1 MELVVE
7 HPSPI
12 SAGELVACERVQG
25 TDFGCV
31 WHRHP
36 EFEITWVRA
45 GGSHRWVGDRVT
57 PLSGNDLVLLGPNLP
72 HDFRN
77 EPVPGRPLCEVDALV
92 VQFPENLL
100 GPGWMASMEPV
111 RALLLKARVG
121 LSVSGRTRQQ
131 ALLWLQRMPETRGL
145 RRVILLLELLD
156 LFSQSTE
163 LEPIA
168 SPGFDPAATPPCSDR
183 LEGVLRHMERHLSE
197 PLYVEELARQAG
209 LSQSAFTRLFQKAT
223 LRTVPR
229 YLNEIRIAHACR
241 LLAETDKTVGE
252 IAAACGYPSA
262 PYFQRQFQRLHGCS
276 PVGYRSRVRS
286 GQAQS
291 GGGR

>member
-7 HPSPI
+7 HASPI
-12 SAGELVACERVQG
+12 SAGELVACEQVQG
-25 TDFGCV
+25 PDFGCV

-36 EFEITWVRA
+36 EFEITWVRK

-57 PLSGNDLVLLGPNLP
+57 PLVKNDLVLLGPNLP

-77 EPVPGRPLCEVDALV
+77 EPLPGRTRCAVDALV
-92 VQFPENLL
+92 VQFPENLF
-100 GPGWMASMEPV
+100 GPGWIASMEPV

-121 LSVSGRTRQQ
+121 LAVSGRTRQQ
-131 ALLWLQRMPETRGL
+131 ALLRLERIPLVRGL
-145 RRVILLLELLD
+145 RRVIVLLELLD
-156 LFSQSTE
+156 IFSRSTE
-163 LEPIA
+163 LDPIA
-168 SPGFDPAATPPCSDR
+168 SPGFDPAATPPSSDR
-183 LEGVLRHMERHLSE
+183 LEGVLRHMESHLSE
-197 PLYVEELARQAG
+197 PLYVEDLARRAG

-241 LLAETDKTVGE
+241 LLAGTDKTVSE

-262 PYFQRQFQRLHGCS
+262 PYFQRQFQTLHGCS
-276 PVGYRSRVRS
+276 PLAYRTRVRS
-286 GQAQS
+286 G
-291 GGGR
+291 RTP